1 MHRIIISGAIVA
13 SLFVPAALFAQA
25 PAAAQNPPAQPQ
37 PAVPAVIGPAKIAW
51 LNLEQAILTCEDG
64 KREFTDV
71 QSFVNKKNSELE
83 QLRKESEA
91 LKNQLNVQGA
101 KLTDE
106 ARADLEE
113 QIEAKDTYLQ
123 RFQQDT
129 QKEIDNRRVRA
140 TNLIGRKML
149 PVIEKIAKEK
159 GLSAVLYINPTRD
172 AYIEPELVITEE
184 VIKAYN
190 ATFPGT
196 AAKVPAAPAKKP

>member
-1 MHRIIISGAIVA
+1 MDRRITVGMLIM
-13 SLFVPAALFAQA
+13 LFLTPAALLAQTPPSPQT
-25 PAAAQNPPAQPQ
+25 PAAPAQP
-37 PAVPAVIGPAKIAW
+37 PAPVVIGPAVIAW

-64 KREFTDV
+64 RREFGEV
-71 QSFVNKKNSELE
+71 QKFVDKKNSELE

-113 QIEAKDTYLQ
+113 QIESKDTALQ

-129 QKEIDNRRVRA
+129 QKEIDGRRVRA
-140 TNLIGRKML
+140 TNAIGRKML

-159 GLSAVLYINPTRD
+159 GLSAVLYINPSRD
-172 AYIEPELVITEE
+172 AFVAPELVITEE
-184 VIKAYN
+184 VIRNYNQAY
-190 ATFPGT
+190 PGT
-196 AAKVPAAPAKKP
+196 AAKAPAAPAKKQ